1 VFSFGTP
8 PVCIDIMIK
17 VKGLDFDT
25 CFKESQLF
33 EDDNLLISTINLNH
47 LLETKKSANRPKDID
62 DINNLTE

>member
-1 VFSFGTP
+1 
-8 PVCIDIMIK
+8 MIK